1 MRENPTQMCC
11 LFHAFQMETIKKH
24 RERNEEK
31 AKSQAKHPRPRR
43 RILVQLHYNNA
54 CLPKKQFIQDSHT
67 SQLSS
72 LWATPLLSLLQRCA
86 KGLREYSGGYPRR
99 ILAWRGPHGWREV
112 LGCAFQQAEQ
122 ERNSEINARWL
133 GWPLQSSK
141 GNYNFSSFVQ
151 SGNFTVFF
159 FAFLCKKRFSDQ

>member
-1 MRENPTQMCC
+1 MCC

-24 RERNEEK
+24 RERNKEK

-43 RILVQLHYNNA
+43 RILVQPHYNNA
-54 CLPKKQFIQDSHT
+54 CLPKKQFMHDSHA

-72 LWATPLLSLLQRCA
+72 LLATPRLSLLQRCA
-86 KGLREYSGGYPRR
+86 KGLREYSGYPRC
-99 ILAWRGPHGWREV
+99 ILAWRGPHGWRAV

-133 GWPLQSSK
+133 GWSLQSSK
-141 GNYNFSSFVQ
+141 GNYNFSSFMQ
-151 SGNFTVFF
+151 SGNHC
-159 FAFLCKKRFSDQ
+159 FLFCFPI